1 MSYKFTYPREKYD
14 ETSLDKNLILKLILK
29 HQALIEPLK
38 KNKMYY
44 DGNHSICDKTRRQG
58 APNAKPVCNHA
69 KDISDTATGYFM
81 GNAITYNNTGDAD
94 IDQLLVAFDK
104 ANVDD
109 TDNDLALNMSIYGVA
124 YEYVYA
130 KEGDT
135 VLQTKTLEPDQT
147 FIVYDDTI
155 EQNELFGV
163 YYYLR
168 KDDVNDIGYWYATVC
183 TEHYIYVLNIEN
195 NTTLKQTVTEEPI
208 LHNFNMMP
216 INEYQNNKE
225 NIGDFEQQIG
235 LIDAYNNLMA
245 DRVNDKEQF
254 IDAILVLYGADLTDE
269 EMITPNDEFEEDN
282 TEAAKALRRLKRMKL
297 LELPEDAKAE
307 YLARTLD
314 ETGVEVLRKAIKEDI
329 YTFSHVP
336 NLTDE
341 NFVGNSSG
349 VAMEYKLLGLEMI
362 TKVKQRYYTKA
373 LRKRIKLFCNYLSLK
388 QILVDADSIVPVFTR
403 GLPKNLVEIAQT
415 VTNLKGTVSQKTL
428 LGLLPFVEDP
438 DEELKNV
445 REDNAESIK
454 MQQELF
460 NNPKASDNTPPD
472 EEGNAG
478 EEEQDDVD
486 E

>member
-1 MSYKFTYPREKYD
+1 
-14 ETSLDKNLILKLILK
+14 
-29 HQALIEPLK
+29 
-38 KNKMYY
+38 
-44 DGNHSICDKTRRQG
+44 
-58 APNAKPVCNHA
+58 
-69 KDISDTATGYFM
+69 
-81 GNAITYNNTGDAD
+81 
-94 IDQLLVAFDK
+94 
-104 ANVDD
+104 
-109 TDNDLALNMSIYGVA
+109 
-124 YEYVYA
+124 
-130 KEGDT
+130 
-135 VLQTKTLEPDQT
+135 
-147 FIVYDDTI
+147 
-155 EQNELFGV
+155 
-163 YYYLR
+163 
-168 KDDVNDIGYWYATVC
+168 
-183 TEHYIYVLNIEN
+183 
-195 NTTLKQTVTEEPI
+195 
-208 LHNFNMMP
+208 MP

-254 IDAILVLYGADLTDE
+254 IDAILVLYGTYLSDD
-269 EMITPNDEFEEDN
+269 DDDDGK
-282 TEAAKALRRLKRMKL
+282 AAKALRELKL
-297 LELPEDAKAE
+297 LELPADAKAE
-307 YLARTLD
+307 YLTRTLD

-428 LGLLPFVEDP
+428 LSLLPFVEDP

-460 NNPKASDNTPPD
+460 NNPKANDNTPPD

>member
-1 MSYKFTYPREKYD
+1 
-14 ETSLDKNLILKLILK
+14 
-29 HQALIEPLK
+29 
-38 KNKMYY
+38 MYY
-44 DGNHSICDKTRRQG
+44 DGIHNICERKRDRN
-58 APNAKPVCNHA
+58 APNFKTVCNHA

-109 TDNDLALNMSIYGVA
+109 TDNDLALDMSIYGVA

-135 VLQTKTLEPDQT
+135 ILKTKTLEPEQT
-147 FIVYDDTI
+147 FVVYDDTI

-168 KDDVNDIGYWYATVC
+168 KDDVNDVGYWYATVC

-195 NTTLKQTVTEEPI
+195 NTSLNQAVTEEPI

-254 IDAILVLYGADLTDE
+254 IDAILVLYGTYLSDD
-269 EMITPNDEFEEDN
+269 DDDGK
-282 TEAAKALRRLKRMKL
+282 AAKALRELKL
-297 LELPEDAKAE
+297 LELPADAKAE

-362 TKVKQRYYTKA
+362 TKVKQRYYTKS

-388 QILVDADSIVPVFTR
+388 QILIDADSIVPVFTR

-428 LGLLPFVEDP
+428 LSLLPFVEDP

-460 NNPKASDNTPPD
+460 NNPKANANTPPD
-472 EEGNAG
+472 SEEGDSADEKNKVK
-478 EEEQDDVD
+478 EEQDDVD

>member
-14 ETSLDKNLILKLILK
+14 EVSLDKNLILKLILK
-29 HQALIEPLK
+29 HQELVEPLK
-38 KNKMYY
+38 KNKLYY
-44 DGNHSICDKTRRQG
+44 DGKHSIVEKTRRHG
-58 APNAKPVCNHA
+58 VPNAKTVCNHA

-81 GNAITYNNTGDAD
+81 GNAISYNNTGDSD
-94 IDQLLVAFDK
+94 IEPLLVAFDK
-104 ANVDD
+104 AGVDD
-109 TDNDLALNMSIYGVA
+109 TDNDLALDMSIYGVA
-124 YEYVYA
+124 YEYDYA
-130 KEGDT
+130 KEGET
-135 VLQTKTLEPDQT
+135 VLQAKSLEPEQT

-168 KDDVNDIGYWYATVC
+168 KDDVNDKRYWYATVC
-183 TEHYIYVLNIEN
+183 TEHYIYELNIEN
-195 NTTLKQTVTEEPI
+195 NISIKQQVTEEPR
-208 LHNFNMMP
+208 LHNFDMMP
-216 INEYQNNKE
+216 IIEYQNNKE
-225 NIGDFEQQIG
+225 NIGDFEQQIS
-235 LIDAYNNLMA
+235 LIDAYNILMS

-254 IDAILVLYGADLTDE
+254 IDAILVLYGATLTDE
-269 EMITPNDEFEEDN
+269 TEISITDNEQDEDN
-282 TEAAKALRRLKRMKL
+282 DEAAKALRALRRLKL

-307 YLARTLD
+307 YLTRTLD
-314 ETGVEVLRKAIKEDI
+314 ETGVEILRKAIKEDI

-362 TKVKQRYYTKA
+362 TKVKQRYYTKG

-403 GLPKNLVEIAQT
+403 GLPKNILEIAQT
-415 VTNLKGTVSQKTL
+415 ITNLKGIVSLKTL
-428 LGLLPFVEDP
+428 LSMLPFVEDP

-460 NNPKASDNTPPD
+460 NNTASSENTPPD
-472 EEGNAG
+472 KENKQ
-478 EEEQDDVD
+478 EEEQGDLD

>member
-1 MSYKFTYPREKYD
+1 
-14 ETSLDKNLILKLILK
+14 
-29 HQALIEPLK
+29 
-38 KNKMYY
+38 MYY
-44 DGNHSICDKTRRQG
+44 DGIHNICERKRDRN
-58 APNAKPVCNHA
+58 APNFKTVCNHA

-109 TDNDLALNMSIYGVA
+109 TDNDLALDMSIYGVA

-135 VLQTKTLEPDQT
+135 ILKTKTLEPEQT
-147 FIVYDDTI
+147 FVVYDDTI

-168 KDDVNDIGYWYATVC
+168 KDDVNDVGYWYATVC

-195 NTTLKQTVTEEPI
+195 NTSLNQAVTEEPI

-254 IDAILVLYGADLTDE
+254 IDAILVLYGTYLSDD
-269 EMITPNDEFEEDN
+269 DDDGK
-282 TEAAKALRRLKRMKL
+282 AAKALRELKL
-297 LELPEDAKAE
+297 LELPADAKAE

-362 TKVKQRYYTKA
+362 TKVKQRYYTKS

-388 QILVDADSIVPVFTR
+388 QILIDADSIVPVFTR

-428 LGLLPFVEDP
+428 LSLLPFVEDP

-460 NNPKASDNTPPD
+460 NNPNANANTPPD
-472 EEGNAG
+472 SEEGDSADEKNKVK
-478 EEEQDDVD
+478 EEQDDVD